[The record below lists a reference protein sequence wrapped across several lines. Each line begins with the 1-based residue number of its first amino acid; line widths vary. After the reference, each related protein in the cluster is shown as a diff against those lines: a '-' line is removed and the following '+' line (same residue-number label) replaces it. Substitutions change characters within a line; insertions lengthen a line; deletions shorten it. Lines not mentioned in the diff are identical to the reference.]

1 MPVPPGMP
9 ESWEDHHVSPAT
21 REQRKITAAR
31 RAIDVAL
38 QTRFLWI
45 CPEKR
50 EAIATC
56 EDFELL
62 QQWLIRILTVDTVD
76 ELFAEPG

>member
-1 MPVPPGMP
+1 MRIPPGMP
-9 ESWEDHHVSPAT
+9 ESWDDHHVAPEV
-21 REQRKITAAR
+21 RHQRKITAAR

-38 QTRFLWI
+38 QSRFLWI
-45 CPEKR
+45 SHDKR

-56 EDFELL
+56 DDLELL
-62 QQWLIRILTVDTVD
+62 QHWLIRILTVDTVE